1 MNRNKIARDTVFMT
15 AVQLGLQGMSLL
27 LNIFI
32 TRKLGS
38 AAVGTASLIYTFF
51 GFATIISNGNIY
63 LISSRFISEEIG
75 CSGNPNKVF
84 RYAVMFS
91 SCMSLI
97 VGTGIFIAGD
107 FIGNI
112 LLKNAGTVLPI
123 RIMALSLPM
132 TAFCSCL
139 KGYFNAIRRIV
150 ISASSDAVEFVVRAA
165 VIAFLTEF
173 FISAG
178 RMSIFMGIAISIV
191 IGEVAGLLMLMVAA
205 VKYRGKY
212 NGSAGISFR
221 GFAFGAVPIIL
232 NSILTSVLSSA
243 NDALVPLTLKQ
254 YGNTT
259 KAALSQFGIFE
270 AIIIPTLFF
279 PSVILCSLSN
289 ILVPELSR
297 ERGADNADNVK
308 NITEKVFQRTF
319 VFSMFAS
326 AVFLCFGNDI
336 GILVGGDAFA
346 GKIIRILS
354 PAVPFIYLE
363 IVLEGILRGMGKHS
377 FSSVNYLAEYTIR
390 ISVLLICVPLFGF
403 YGIVASYLAS
413 NIICNISRIIMI
425 IKVTGAK
432 FRFRNIILK
441 PLFSLVFS
449 MQFTMLAE
457 RLLKIDRVS
466 KSVNAL
472 VFVAVSGILYIFVYK
487 VVVQLE
493 YREKERGKRLKELYQ
508 EQN

>member
-75 CSGNPNKVF
+75 CGGNPNRVF
-84 RYAVMFS
+84 KYAVMFS
-91 SCMSLI
+91 ACMSLI
-97 VGTGIFIAGD
+97 AGTGIFIAGD

-173 FISAG
+173 LISAG

-191 IGEVAGLLMLMVAA
+191 IGEATGLLMVAA

-212 NGSAGISFR
+212 SGSAGISFR
-221 GFAFGAVPIIL
+221 HFAFGAVPIIL

-297 ERGADNADNVK
+297 ERGADNANNVK
-308 NITEKVFQRTF
+308 SITEKVFQRTF

-457 RLLKIDRVS
+457 KLLKIDRVS

-493 YREKERGKRLKELYQ
+493 YREKERGRRLNELYQ
-508 EQN
+508 E